1 MIGFGVACCSP
12 PVDAL
17 PMAILR
23 HETPDGGAH
32 FDLLLAEAAP
42 VPDDARIVPTWRC
55 ARDPFALARG
65 ERARVESIA
74 PHRGLYLRLEGS
86 RTLDGDRGRVTS
98 VHRGWHTVQGAWR
111 HLQDE
116 RGARVAVRLEGD
128 TMIAADAAAQVNA
141 S

>member
-32 FDLLLAEAAP
+32 FDLLLADAAR
-42 VPDDARIVPTWRC
+42 VPDDARTVPTWRC
-55 ARDPFALARG
+55 ERDPFALAPG
-65 ERARVESIA
+65 ERMRVESIA

-86 RTLDGDRGRVTS
+86 RTLDGDRGRVAS
-98 VHRGWHTVQGAWR
+98 AHRGWHAVQGAWR

>member
-1 MIGFGVACCSP
+1 
-12 PVDAL
+12 
-17 PMAILR
+17 MAILR

-32 FDLLLAEAAP
+32 FDLLLADAAA
-42 VPDDARIVPTWRC
+42 VADDARIVPTWRC

-65 ERARVESIA
+65 ERVRVESIA

-98 VHRGWHTVQGAWR
+98 VHRGWHTAHGAWR

-116 RGARVAVRLEGD
+116 HGARVTIRLEGD
-128 TMIAADAAAQVNA
+128 TMIAGDDAAQVKA

>member
-32 FDLLLAEAAP
+32 FDLLLADAGAVE
-42 VPDDARIVPTWRC
+42 DDARIVPTWRC

-65 ERARVESIA
+65 ERVRVESIA

-98 VHRGWHTVQGAWR
+98 VHRGWHTAHGAWR

-116 RGARVAVRLEGD
+116 HGARVTIRLEGD
-128 TMIAADAAAQVNA
+128 TMIAGDDAAQVKA